1 MPAHRLTLTRVAVLY
16 KKKSGPAS
24 AAPAAHLPTSQ
35 PRAIP
40 ASRLAHPAP
49 PPLPAPQVT
58 AGGILLASSSKP
70 ALADALVGTVL
81 AVGDDVDIG
90 VAQGDTV
97 LFSKY
102 SSSDVE
108 APSGEVCFVAQKSV
122 LAKLS

>member
-1 MPAHRLTLTRVAVLY
+1 MVLSTT
-16 KKKSGPAS
+16 KSGPGS
-24 AAPAAHLPTSQ
+24 TAPPPLASQ
-35 PRAIP
+35 PRAIL
-40 ASRLAHPAP
+40 SFLVHTAP
-49 PPLPAPQVT
+49 SPLPAPQVT